1 MSAFSFIETSFFIS
15 LGITFVLILLL
26 VYHFK
31 QRLSIAEGK
40 QDNMFEIINNL
51 AQELTNVKGAVLSY
65 VRPSTPY
72 PHNAISPHDASLL
85 SDNIRAARVAAA
97 AELNKVEEEDE
108 EEEDEEEDE
117 EDSNS
122 ESNSDSDYDSDCDS
136 DSEHE
141 KILVSDEDDMNVNV
155 ETIISNDVSK
165 LNIVSSDDIHIDS
178 SEVSLPIQSGTS
190 SLPNYSKMNLGALK
204 AFVVEKGWAVDA
216 TKMKKAQL
224 IEIIETHSIS
234 SNAST
239 EVN

>member
-31 QRLSIAEGK
+31 QRLSIAESK
-40 QDNMFEIINNL
+40 QDTMFEIINNL
-51 AQELTNVKGAVLSY
+51 AQELSNVKGVVLSY

-72 PHNAISPHDASLL
+72 PHNAISPHDTSLL
-85 SDNIRAARVAAA
+85 SDNIRAARAE
-97 AELNKVEEEDE
+97 ELNKVDEDDE
-108 EEEDEEEDE
+108 EEE

-122 ESNSDSDYDSDCDS
+122 ESDSECDSDYDSDCDS

-141 KILVSDEDDMNVNV
+141 RILVSDEDDTNVNA
-155 ETIISNDVSK
+155 ETIVSNDVGK
-165 LNIVSSDDIHIDS
+165 LNIVSSDDIHIDA
-178 SEVSLPIQSGTS
+178 SEVALPIQSA
-190 SLPNYSKMNLGALK
+190 SLQNYTKMNLGALK
-204 AFVVEKGWAVDA
+204 AFVVEKGWVIDA

>member
-31 QRLSIAEGK
+31 QRLSIAESK
-40 QDNMFEIINNL
+40 QDTMFEIINNL
-51 AQELTNVKGAVLSY
+51 AQELSNVKGAVLSY

-85 SDNIRAARVAAA
+85 SDNIRAARA
-97 AELNKVEEEDE
+97 AELNEVDEEEEDE
-108 EEEDEEEDE
+108 EEEDDDD
-117 EDSNS
+117 EDSN
-122 ESNSDSDYDSDCDS
+122 SDYDSDCDS
-136 DSEHE
+136 NSEHE
-141 KILVSDEDDMNVNV
+141 RILVSDEDDSNVNV
-155 ETIISNDVSK
+155 ETIVSNDTDK
-165 LNIVSSDDIHIDS
+165 LNIISSDDIHIDA
-178 SEVSLPIQSGTS
+178 SEITLPIQSGEP
-190 SLPNYSKMNLGALK
+190 SLPNYTKMNLGALK

>member
-31 QRLSIAEGK
+31 QRLSIAESK
-40 QDNMFEIINNL
+40 QDTMFEIINNL
-51 AQELTNVKGAVLSY
+51 AQELSNVKGAVLSY

-85 SDNIRAARVAAA
+85 SDNIRAARSAAA
-97 AELNKVEEEDE
+97 AELNEVDE
-108 EEEDEEEDE
+108 EEEDEEEDDDD
-117 EDSNS
+117 EDSN
-122 ESNSDSDYDSDCDS
+122 SDYDSDCDS
-136 DSEHE
+136 NSEHE
-141 KILVSDEDDMNVNV
+141 RILVSDEDDSNVNV
-155 ETIISNDVSK
+155 ETIVSNDTDK
-165 LNIVSSDDIHIDS
+165 LNIISSDDIHIDA
-178 SEVSLPIQSGTS
+178 SEITLPIQSGEP
-190 SLPNYSKMNLGALK
+190 SLPNYTKMNLGALK

>member
-40 QDNMFEIINNL
+40 QDTMFEIINNL

-85 SDNIRAARVAAA
+85 SDNIRAARAAAA
-97 AELNKVEEEDE
+97 AELNRVD
-108 EEEDEEEDE
+108 EEDEEEDDEDDEDE
-117 EDSNS
+117 EEADSNS

-136 DSEHE
+136 EHE
-141 KILVSDEDDMNVNV
+141 KILVSDEDDANVNV

-165 LNIVSSDDIHIDS
+165 LNVVSSDDIHIDA

-234 SNAST
+234 ST

>member
-31 QRLSIAEGK
+31 QRLSIAESK
-40 QDNMFEIINNL
+40 QDTMFEIINNL
-51 AQELTNVKGAVLSY
+51 AQELSNVKGAVLSY

-85 SDNIRAARVAAA
+85 SDNIRAARA
-97 AELNKVEEEDE
+97 AELNEVDEEEEDE
-108 EEEDEEEDE
+108 EEEDDDD
-117 EDSNS
+117 EDSN
-122 ESNSDSDYDSDCDS
+122 SDYDSDCDS
-136 DSEHE
+136 NSEHE
-141 KILVSDEDDMNVNV
+141 RILVSDEDDSNVNV
-155 ETIISNDVSK
+155 ETIVSNDADK
-165 LNIVSSDDIHIDS
+165 LNIISSDDIHIDA
-178 SEVSLPIQSGTS
+178 SEITLPIQSGEP
-190 SLPNYSKMNLGALK
+190 SLPNYTKMNLGALK

>member
-31 QRLSIAEGK
+31 QRLSIAESK
-40 QDNMFEIINNL
+40 QDTMFEIINNL
-51 AQELTNVKGAVLSY
+51 AQELSNVKGAVLSY

-72 PHNAISPHDASLL
+72 PHNTISPHDSSLL
-85 SDNIRAARVAAA
+85 SDNIRAARAAA
-97 AELNKVEEEDE
+97 AQELNEEDKDD
-108 EEEDEEEDE
+108 EEDDEDE
-117 EDSNS
+117 DEDEDEDDEDSNS
-122 ESNSDSDYDSDCDS
+122 ESNSDCDS

-141 KILVSDEDDMNVNV
+141 RILVSDEDDANVIV
-155 ETIISNDVSK
+155 ETIVSNNTGK
-165 LNIVSSDDIHIDS
+165 LNIVSSDEIQIDS
-178 SEVSLPIQSGTS
+178 SEVALQIQSGAS

-204 AFVVEKGWAVDA
+204 AFVVEKGWVVDA

-239 EVN
+239 EIN

>member
-40 QDNMFEIINNL
+40 QDTMFEIINNL

-85 SDNIRAARVAAA
+85 SDNIRAARAAAA

-108 EEEDEEEDE
+108 EEEDE

-122 ESNSDSDYDSDCDS
+122 ESNSDSDYDSDC